1 MYLNI
6 IWLRGVPL
14 CQTMRVVYLLVLAG
28 FLAITGLAFLIA
40 GIVLLSKGDASCSEG
55 SSNTS
60 NRKSLNSAPGRKSLN
75 LTERCSYSEEA
86 ITKGLDKFLQK
97 VQDSYYK
104 LHPNKI
110 SSKPKVSSA
119 EIQAKY
125 RSYDPSPQNIKIIT
139 DKALALLDEI
149 NAIIFESHKLKP
161 RERKALAQV
170 KHYLQHIFGTPY
182 DVNYYAGDFLL
193 GPNLWC
199 WQPLCDTRSEMK
211 NSLYHFKPNST
222 EDLENLLKKFG
233 EIKETFVQYRKNMEY
248 GVLVGMVRSVEQCKA
263 GINGL
268 TSYFR
273 EISIKGAKGVLE
285 EDFVKRLLQ
294 YEFLEVLT
302 NNSEEI
308 STWEKKNG
316 KSVNQSLRDSLVEN
330 IGKPI
335 EDFFTYLRKDHM
347 QHCVSSNVSSGL
359 ATLPLSYVYVN
370 NTADKSRPA
379 NGSLPTGERLS
390 GNDSYKLLVSYFTTN
405 TMSPKEINDLGF
417 KMLKELYP
425 QVLEVARLVTQQTD
439 NDTAKEEFRKKL
451 KSRVSELNYLEGEF
465 PKNESDENA
474 HVLCGNVEGAKK
486 YCPTRW
492 RALQNWFDEAHMA
505 LGLLD
510 PKTINM
516 FHFNGAKH
524 TTPNCPIQLS
534 PDFNPS
540 GGANYNRAGK
550 DCKKNARYNIPFFT
564 SEPANRYEEWSINA
578 HEGRPG
584 HHTQVQGL
592 EEHFRDRC
600 GGVIKWLDQETYYT
614 AFTEGWGLYAENPLI
629 GEDTDVYKDEPL
641 QKYGMLKWQVWRAL
655 RLIVDSGLH
664 YQGFSRQKALDF
676 FADFAWDESGEA
688 LREVTRY
695 QSAPGQATAYMIG
708 QQHIKKLREYAK
720 EMLGDK
726 FKLRD
731 FHYHLLSQGSAPLSY
746 LEQSIETYV
755 KCVKNEN
762 ASGCY
767 EILNPAVNDPAADVD
782 DDVGDDLYEPIRGR
796 HYF

>member
-1 MYLNI
+1 MFLLGLYWFLPLVMHIFNACRSGNIQTDTTTRGNFFCFHGLLFEGVYGWKPACRINSSIVYFYFTQWVSPVYLNI
-6 IWLRGVPL
+6 IWLRGVSL

-40 GIVLLSKGDASCSEG
+40 GIVLLSKDDASCSEG

-273 EISIKGAKGVLE
+273 EISIKGAKG
-285 EDFVKRLLQ
+285 
-294 YEFLEVLT
+294 
-302 NNSEEI
+302 
-308 STWEKKNG
+308 KNFFN
-316 KSVNQSLRDSLVEN
+316 VNQTFDV
-330 IGKPI
+330 IG
-335 EDFFTYLRKDHM
+335 
-347 QHCVSSNVSSGL
+347 SSI
-359 ATLPLSYVYVN
+359 YI
-370 NTADKSRPA
+370 
-379 NGSLPTGERLS
+379 
-390 GNDSYKLLVSYFTTN
+390 F
-405 TMSPKEINDLGF
+405 
-417 KMLKELYP
+417 
-425 QVLEVARLVTQQTD
+425 
-439 NDTAKEEFRKKL
+439 
-451 KSRVSELNYLEGEF
+451 
-465 PKNESDENA
+465 
-474 HVLCGNVEGAKK
+474 
-486 YCPTRW
+486 
-492 RALQNWFDEAHMA
+492 
-505 LGLLD
+505 
-510 PKTINM
+510 
-516 FHFNGAKH
+516 
-524 TTPNCPIQLS
+524 
-534 PDFNPS
+534 
-540 GGANYNRAGK
+540 
-550 DCKKNARYNIPFFT
+550 
-564 SEPANRYEEWSINA
+564 
-578 HEGRPG
+578 
-584 HHTQVQGL
+584 
-592 EEHFRDRC
+592 
-600 GGVIKWLDQETYYT
+600 
-614 AFTEGWGLYAENPLI
+614 
-629 GEDTDVYKDEPL
+629 
-641 QKYGMLKWQVWRAL
+641 
-655 RLIVDSGLH
+655 
-664 YQGFSRQKALDF
+664 
-676 FADFAWDESGEA
+676 
-688 LREVTRY
+688 
-695 QSAPGQATAYMIG
+695 
-708 QQHIKKLREYAK
+708 
-720 EMLGDK
+720 
-726 FKLRD
+726 
-731 FHYHLLSQGSAPLSY
+731 
-746 LEQSIETYV
+746 
-755 KCVKNEN
+755 
-762 ASGCY
+762 
-767 EILNPAVNDPAADVD
+767 
-782 DDVGDDLYEPIRGR
+782 
-796 HYF
+796 